1 MGFCHIIEQG
11 VAGYINAATWDAK
24 WVTAVNGTTKV
35 FEYTMQ
41 SWAAEQTSRIV
52 VRCNSVT
59 VLEPSSRMSTAD
71 VAINV
76 YCKLEPIEFSD
87 ETKTDGTGAGD
98 KITYS
103 VPFIRDAEHARKIV
117 NFNSEQMAKVLGGD
131 MDTLVDGINGNIET
145 LNPGSTIHPTSEV
158 CEGWECPAFKVLTAA
173 VDGSEE
179 SVAGAVTM
187 NSIRL
192 QLKGYVDGYVATT
205 AYARTC

>member
-1 MGFCHIIEQG
+1 
-11 VAGYINAATWDAK
+11 
-24 WVTAVNGTTKV
+24 
-35 FEYTMQ
+35 
-41 SWAAEQTSRIV
+41 
-52 VRCNSVT
+52 
-59 VLEPSSRMSTAD
+59 
-71 VAINV
+71 
-76 YCKLEPIEFSD
+76 
-87 ETKTDGTGAGD
+87 
-98 KITYS
+98 
-103 VPFIRDAEHARKIV
+103 
-117 NFNSEQMAKVLGGD
+117 
-131 MDTLVDGINGNIET
+131 IET